1 MRSKGSILTI
11 KLKERAVKNEK
22 LLDSDVVLGY
32 GMNAELVA
40 ARATAAGGIVYLALL
55 MAIDK
60 EARLLIQSIWQEIK
74 CRVEGVVT

>member
-1 MRSKGSILTI
+1 MATVLFTIPPPTRMYLT
-11 KLKERAVKNEK
+11 L
-22 LLDSDVVLGY
+22 
-32 GMNAELVA
+32 M
-40 ARATAAGGIVYLALL
+40 ATAAGGIVYLAFL